1 MQPEELILTTELVC
15 GTLHFNQGDGVTA
28 LKVNENTYK
37 VFVSNGWWA
46 VDRSYFEPSEVG
58 R

>member
-1 MQPEELILTTELVC
+1 MQLEELILTTELVC
-15 GTLHFNQGDGVTA
+15 GDLTFPAGNGVTA
-28 LKVNENTYK
+28 LKVNETTYK

-46 VDRSYFEPSEVG
+46 VDRSYFEPNEVS